1 MKIKL
6 SIFVIFLFFLTLLFF
21 IFLNKNKIVYKISEY
36 NSQVNIYVDRDYVN
50 KTRSKFLINS
60 LVLQVPR
67 HNNKKII
74 FLSIFPVTIYRATCS
89 LNNNVLYYNNWQLSK
104 FNVNIIGITCTH
116 TKVYYKK
123 FFSPLIILD
132 SGGPIASDPIFIK
145 SDNKK
150 NKIIVLNKRKQRKS

>member
-104 FNVNIIGITCTH
+104 FNVNIIIQ
-116 TKVYYKK
+116 
-123 FFSPLIILD
+123 
-132 SGGPIASDPIFIK
+132 
-145 SDNKK
+145 N
-150 NKIIVLNKRKQRKS
+150 IIV